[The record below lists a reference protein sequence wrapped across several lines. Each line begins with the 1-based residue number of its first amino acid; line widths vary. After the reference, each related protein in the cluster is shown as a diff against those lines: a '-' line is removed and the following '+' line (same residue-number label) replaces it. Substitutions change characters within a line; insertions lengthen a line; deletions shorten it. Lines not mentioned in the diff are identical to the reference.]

1 MRFKN
6 PWLVCKL
13 LAKSHI
19 LKDYSDRIY
28 LSRKLTVDETKWS
41 RVFSLN
47 VINLSKPV
55 SQRID

>member
-1 MRFKN
+1 MRFMN
-6 PWLVCKL
+6 PWLVRKL

-19 LKDYSDRIY
+19 LKIILIASTYPES
-28 LSRKLTVDETKWS
+28 LLLTKSKWS

-55 SQRID
+55 SQRIE